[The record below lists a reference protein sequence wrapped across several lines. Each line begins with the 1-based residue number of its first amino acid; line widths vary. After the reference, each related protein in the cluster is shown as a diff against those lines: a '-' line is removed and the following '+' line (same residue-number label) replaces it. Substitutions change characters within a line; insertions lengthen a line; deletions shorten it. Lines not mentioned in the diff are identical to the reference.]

1 MTLTHVGPGGEA
13 RMVDIGGKAVSRRT
27 ALASGRVRL
36 APATLELIRT
46 NQVAKGDVLSAARLA
61 GIMAGKK
68 TAELI
73 PLCHNI
79 PIEKIEVRLT
89 LQADG
94 VFIESEA
101 ACEAK
106 TGIEMEALTA
116 VAGAALTVYDMCKA
130 VDKTM
135 SIEDIKLI
143 RKTKDAVH
151 D

>member
-1 MTLTHVGPGGEA
+1 
-13 RMVDIGGKAVSRRT
+13 MVDVGAKPISRRT
-27 ALASGRVRL
+27 ALASGRIRL
-36 APATLELIRT
+36 TPATLELIRT
-46 NQVAKGDVLSAARLA
+46 NQVKKGDVLAAARIA

-79 PIEKIEVRLT
+79 PIERIDVRLT

-94 VFIESEA
+94 VLIEAEA

-116 VAGAALTVYDMCKA
+116 VSVAALTIYDMCKA
-130 VDKTM
+130 VDKSM
-135 SIEDIKLI
+135 SIEDIRL
-143 RKTKDAVH
+143 REKTKDAVR